1 MRILIFILSMVLL
14 LASWYVMALSFNVP
28 GYQAW
33 VFSAGIILFTI
44 SVAIPF
50 MSRGRRRSQ

>member
-1 MRILIFILSMVLL
+1 MRVLIFLLSIVLF

-33 VFSAGIILFTI
+33 VFGGGILLFTLSI
-44 SVAIPF
+44 AIPF
-50 MSRGRRRSQ
+50 MSRGRRRS